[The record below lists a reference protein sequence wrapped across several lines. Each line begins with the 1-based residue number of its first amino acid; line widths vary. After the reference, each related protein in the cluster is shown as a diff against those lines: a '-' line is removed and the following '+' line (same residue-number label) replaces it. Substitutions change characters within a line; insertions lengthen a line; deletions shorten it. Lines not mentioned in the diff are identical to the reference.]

1 MKNFFLYDNLKTE
14 DEIRKYIKDTV
25 EWDDVAI
32 KMGEPYTQT
41 REDNFCRDY
50 EEARTDLTLSE
61 MEECFEEYVDDIV
74 EAVKMGEEKFSI
86 TYKEVKHK
94 LILEDSEAFIQ
105 NSKILLITDWT
116 KVHEEKIGALYD
128 DKPFG
133 YDLTHI
139 KDGGLSDVYFEG
151 YVILTEEEWNRA
163 AENMASGKCSLE
175 TIFRDKFNEYL
186 EETKFAI
193 VFERGNEF

>member
-1 MKNFFLYDNLKTE
+1 MKNFFLGTVLKTE

-25 EWDDVAI
+25 EWDDIAE
-32 KMGEPYTQT
+32 KMGKTSTQ
-41 REDNFCRDY
+41 EDNYSRDY
-50 EEARTDLTLSE
+50 EVARTDLTLSE
-61 MEECFEEYVDDIV
+61 MEECFEEYVDGVI
-74 EAVKMGEEKFSI
+74 EAIKMGEEKFSI

-116 KVHEEKIGALYD
+116 KIRKEEIGALYD

-139 KDGGLSDVYFEG
+139 KDGGLADVYFEG

-163 AENMASGKCSLE
+163 KECVSSGKCSLE

-193 VFERGNEF
+193 VFERGGE

>member
-1 MKNFFLYDNLKTE
+1 MKNFFLGSVLKTE

-25 EWDDVAI
+25 EWDDIAE
-32 KMGEPYTQT
+32 KMGKTYTQ
-41 REDNFCRDY
+41 ESNYYRDY
-50 EEARTDLTLSE
+50 EVARTDLTLSE
-61 MEECFEEYVDDIV
+61 MEECFEEYVDGVV
-74 EAVKMGEEKFSI
+74 EAIKIGEEKFSI

-105 NSKILLITDWT
+105 QCKILFIYDWT
-116 KVHEEKIGALYD
+116 KIHEEEIGASDD
-128 DKPFG
+128 DKPFD

-139 KDGGLSDVYFEG
+139 KDGGLFDVYFKG

-163 AENMASGKCSLE
+163 VECMASGKCSLE

>member
-25 EWDDVAI
+25 EWDDIAE
-32 KMGEPYTQT
+32 KMGKTYTQ
-41 REDNFCRDY
+41 EDNYSRDY
-50 EEARTDLTLSE
+50 EVARTDLTLSE

-116 KVHEEKIGALYD
+116 KVHKEEIGALYD

-139 KDGGLSDVYFEG
+139 KDGGLCDVYFEG

-163 AENMASGKCSLE
+163 KECMASGKCSLE

-186 EETKFAI
+186 EETKFTI
-193 VFERGNEF
+193 VFERSGKE

>member
-1 MKNFFLYDNLKTE
+1 MKNFFLGSVLKTE

-25 EWDDVAI
+25 EWDDIAE
-32 KMGEPYTQT
+32 KMGKTYT
-41 REDNFCRDY
+41 REDHYSRDY

-61 MEECFEEYVDDIV
+61 MEECFEEYVDGVI

-94 LILEDSEAFIQ
+94 LILEDSEALIQ
-105 NSKILLITDWT
+105 YCKVLLITDWP
-116 KVHEEKIGALYD
+116 KIRKEEIGASDD

-139 KDGGLSDVYFEG
+139 KDGDLFDVYFNG

-163 AENMASGKCSLE
+163 VECITSGKCSLE

-193 VFERGNEF
+193 VFERGGKE

>member
-1 MKNFFLYDNLKTE
+1 MKNFFLYDNLRTE

-41 REDNFCRDY
+41 KEDNFCRDY

-61 MEECFEEYVDDIV
+61 MEECFEKYVNNIV
-74 EAVKMGEEKFSI
+74 EAIKMGEEKFSI

-94 LILEDSEAFIQ
+94 LILEDSEASIQ
-105 NSKILLITDWT
+105 NCKNLLITDWT
-116 KVHEEKIGALYD
+116 KIRKEEIGALYD

-139 KDGGLSDVYFEG
+139 KDGGLCDVYFKG

-163 AENMASGKCSLE
+163 KECMASGKCSLE
-175 TIFRDKFNEYL
+175 TIFRDKFNEYS

-193 VFERGNEF
+193 FFERGNEF